1 MGKLITITVIV
12 SLLLMYGKYMADMQQ
27 QAVQNLNN
35 ITHLYSHAEEVAA
48 QLH

>member
-1 MGKLITITVIV
+1 MGKLMTITIIA

-27 QAVQNLNN
+27 QAMQNLNN
-35 ITHLYSHAEEVAA
+35 ISHIYLHAEEVAA